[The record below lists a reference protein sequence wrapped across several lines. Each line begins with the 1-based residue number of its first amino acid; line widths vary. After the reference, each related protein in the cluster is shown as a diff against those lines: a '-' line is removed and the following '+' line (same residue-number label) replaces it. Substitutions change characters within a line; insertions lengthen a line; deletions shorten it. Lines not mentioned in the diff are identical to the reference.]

1 MFTFHL
7 LIAVVLAATHVRS
20 VSGFQPGSDYNAY
33 KTTNLYNCT
42 GHTPVSNVTVRNAI
56 DTLPQVEPGS
66 GHGWEQWTIYLHGT
80 FPTML
85 RWNQG
90 NPSSSAP
97 SPAYLDFLVLDVN
110 GTTLQGKVVG
120 KFSYTNSE
128 NVKQIAIG
136 DNTLTWDADGLWYN
150 ASVNLD
156 GYQLQLDSFSYV
168 VDSMSVYIRI
178 AELINSAT
186 LDSFH
191 PNVAFYNG
199 LLDQSGQWFGSVP
212 IIRGHV

>member
-1 MFTFHL
+1 MNYL
-7 LIAVVLAATHVRS
+7 LARDIPNSVEMEPRQSELVRAFS
-20 VSGFQPGSDYNAY
+20 CLFRLPRSRCQRDD
-33 KTTNLYNCT
+33 
-42 GHTPVSNVTVRNAI
+42 TP
-56 DTLPQVEPGS
+56 
-66 GHGWEQWTIYLHGT
+66 
-80 FPTML
+80 
-85 RWNQG
+85 
-90 NPSSSAP
+90 
-97 SPAYLDFLVLDVN
+97 
-110 GTTLQGKVVG
+110 GKVVG
-120 KFSYTNSE
+120 KLSYTNSE

-168 VDSMSVYIRI
+168 FDSMSVYMRI
-178 AELINSAT
+178 AQLINSAT